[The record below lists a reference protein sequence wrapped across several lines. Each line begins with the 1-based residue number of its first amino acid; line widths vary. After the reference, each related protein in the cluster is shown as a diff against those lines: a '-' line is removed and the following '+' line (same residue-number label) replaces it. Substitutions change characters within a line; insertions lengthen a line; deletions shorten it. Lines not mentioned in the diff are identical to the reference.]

1 MLFRGVGP
9 IPSEAQGRQTVLRR
23 GSSADSGS
31 PRLEGG
37 MGDRFWSSGEQVERL
52 WPHRPKMSARSRAAS
67 SPCGAPLG
75 PVRGPGRPWSPRGP
89 SAVAS
94 CAGRDRRSSLAPSEP
109 GPSRGRGRRA
119 PDRQHAPHG
128 ASRGGKPLKGGPR
141 PRAIGRDLGAGL
153 NSKLHRIGEGRGR
166 PLTFFLSPERM
177 SDLRGARLLP
187 AELPAFLP
195 AGGRSSSTRSGAIWG
210 RSPWRRRGGHRR
222 WAGWSRC
229 CPIRIC
235 RSGSRRDRR
244 RAA

>member
-1 MLFRGVGP
+1 MVRPPQLERGTPRATISRIPPASPRSSRTLCPRLRASSATAPVSRRLAQPGRGMLFRGVGP

-52 WPHRPKMSARSRAAS
+52 WPLRPKMSARSRAAS

-153 NSKLHRIGEGRGR
+153 NS
-166 PLTFFLSPERM
+166 
-177 SDLRGARLLP
+177 
-187 AELPAFLP
+187 
-195 AGGRSSSTRSGAIWG
+195 
-210 RSPWRRRGGHRR
+210 
-222 WAGWSRC
+222 
-229 CPIRIC
+229 
-235 RSGSRRDRR
+235 
-244 RAA
+244 